1 MAFPDFGKKNKGG
14 KKDLP
19 TDISK
24 GVGKKAKAIAKKNLR
39 RKKPTQ
45 Y

>member
-1 MAFPDFGKKNKGG
+1 MGFPDFGKKNKGG
-14 KKDLP
+14 KKNLPIDL
-19 TDISK
+19 SK
-24 GVGKKAKAIAKKNLR
+24 GVGKKATQQAKKNLR

>member
-1 MAFPDFGKKNKGG
+1 MGFPDFGKKNKGG
-14 KKDLP
+14 KKNLP
-19 TDISK
+19 IDISK
-24 GVGKKAKAIAKKNLR
+24 GVGKKAKAMAKRNLK

>member
-1 MAFPDFGKKNKGG
+1 MAGPMKDFGKKNKGG
-14 KKDLP
+14 KLDLP
-19 TDISK
+19 TDLGPNK
-24 GVGKKAKAIAKKNLR
+24 TAKKLLN

>member
-1 MAFPDFGKKNKGG
+1 MARRGRMKDFGKKNKGG

-19 TDISK
+19 TQLKTDP
-24 GVGKKAKAIAKKNLR
+24 AAKKLLK

>member
-1 MAFPDFGKKNKGG
+1 MGFPDFGKKNKGG

-19 TDISK
+19 TALDNDK
-24 GVGKKAKAIAKKNLR
+24 GVKKVKKLLK

>member
-1 MAFPDFGKKNKGG
+1 MGFPDFGKKNKGG

-19 TDISK
+19 TQLK
-24 GVGKKAKAIAKKNLR
+24 TPAKAKKLLKS
-39 RKKPTQ
+39 KKPTQ

>member
-1 MAFPDFGKKNKGG
+1 MARRGRMKDFGKKNKGG
-14 KKDLP
+14 KLDLP
-19 TDISK
+19 TQLK
-24 GVGKKAKAIAKKNLR
+24 TPGGVKKLLK